1 MGIRGNVFHTKDI
14 EAAIEKGRNKPQPRC
29 TSQYD
34 VFQINGNIPSM
45 GQLSVQYHGNAM
57 SRRNCTDTVVQIL
70 HAEEYRRPDYNEML
84 STVWINFSV

>member
-14 EAAIEKGRNKPQPRC
+14 EAAIEKGRKYSPDAPVS
-29 TSQYD
+29 TD

-57 SRRNCTDTVVQIL
+57 SRRNCTDTACRRVQK
-70 HAEEYRRPDYNEML
+70 A
-84 STVWINFSV
+84 